1 MNSSAISVKF
11 GILLP
16 KLQAVFHKLQAIE
29 GTTNIDWQTL
39 LEQREAADPL
49 TDDAWLRG
57 YLVGVA
63 DALGISAV
71 ELLEVI
77 RTKPRRRIVE
87 VRRAG

>member
-1 MNSSAISVKF
+1 MATSDKLKLHI
-11 GILLP
+11 P
-16 KLQAVFHKLQAIE
+16 MLQAVFNKLREIE
-29 GTTNIDWQTL
+29 DDSDIDWVTL
-39 LEQREAADPL
+39 LELREGADPL
-49 TDDAWLRG
+49 TDDAWYRG